1 MSLNLTKDF
10 IIEVKE
16 LSRKNPVVGGTLA
29 LTFLSTAGIP
39 PLAGFLSKWFVLL
52 SVVSSGYYVISLI
65 VVVSSVTAGVYYVRV
80 VQIIY
85 FQVESSIL
93 I

>member
-1 MSLNLTKDF
+1 M
-10 IIEVKE
+10 
-16 LSRKNPVVGGTLA
+16 
-29 LTFLSTAGIP
+29 
-39 PLAGFLSKWFVLL
+39 
-52 SVVSSGYYVISLI
+52 SSGYYVISLI
-65 VVVSSVTAGVYYVRV
+65 VVVSSVIAGVYYVRV